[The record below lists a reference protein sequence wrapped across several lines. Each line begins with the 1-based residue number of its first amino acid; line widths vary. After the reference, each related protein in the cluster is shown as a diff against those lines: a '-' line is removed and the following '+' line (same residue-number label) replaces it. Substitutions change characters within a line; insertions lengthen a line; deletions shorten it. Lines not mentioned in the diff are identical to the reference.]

1 MGNSHSRRDGAPDI
15 EATAEEEVNT
25 QKPEV
30 RNSLLSSLS
39 ISYPFLFPFE
49 KK

>member
-30 RNSLLSSLS
+30 RNSLLSSFSLILS
-39 ISYPFLFPFE
+39 FFFF
-49 KK
+49 

>member
-1 MGNSHSRRDGAPDI
+1 MGNSHSRRDDAPDI

-39 ISYPFLFPFE
+39 IFYPFLFPFE